1 MEVYIV
7 LGGILKLSKHA
18 IARSNQRGIPQC
30 LIPIIMEFG
39 TEKNKPAGAVELL
52 LTKKNKNKLIGR
64 LKSFIQVIER
74 TKNKV
79 IVLDST
85 LDKVI
90 TVYPRD

>member
-1 MEVYIV
+1 MEMYML

-30 LIPIIMEFG
+30 LIPIILEFG
-39 TEKNKPAGAVELL
+39 TEKNKPAGAIEVL

-64 LKSFIQVIER
+64 LKSFIQVIEK
-74 TKNKV
+74 TKNKA

-85 LDKVI
+85 FDKVI
-90 TVYPRD
+90 TLYPKD